1 MTNLNHKPWEI
12 LSSKDVYVAEP
23 WIRVEKQ
30 QVRLPNGKIIDD
42 YHRIQLQDW
51 TLIFALTPDGQI
63 VVENQY
69 KHALGKM
76 ALVLPAGGIEDGET
90 PEFAAQRELL
100 EETGYKADSWQC
112 LGSFLSHGNYGLG
125 RAHVFK
131 AENARL
137 VAEPSSGDLETTEIQ
152 IMTLEEFAAA
162 IKDGR
167 VELWGSMAAFAL
179 ATNPLLS

>member
-1 MTNLNHKPWEI
+1 MTDLQHKPWEI
-12 LSSKDVYVAEP
+12 LKSNDVYVAEP
-23 WIRVEKQ
+23 WIRVAKQ
-30 QVRLPNGKIIDD
+30 KVRLPNGKIIDD
-42 YHRIQLQDW
+42 YHHIQLQDW
-51 TLIFALTPDGQI
+51 TLIFALTSNGQI

-69 KHALGKM
+69 KHGLGKM

-90 PEFAAQRELL
+90 PDVAAQRELL
-100 EETGYKADSWQC
+100 EETGYKAENWNC
-112 LGSFLSHGNYGLG
+112 LGSFLTHGNYGLG

-137 VAEPSSGDLETTEIQ
+137 IAEPSSGDLETTEIL
-152 IMTLEEFAAA
+152 IMNLEDFAAA
-162 IKDGR
+162 IKSGQ